1 MSLGARPRNQPN
13 WPASATSI
21 TSAASAITL
30 QRSTLMG
37 VSSPPS
43 KGQHCRRY
51 IDCAMS
57 RPLVAILP
65 ARRRGAV
72 RAIGF
77 AIALAGCAA
86 SPTPSTAEAIA
97 LPYAPA
103 VAARFPDPPLR
114 YETPGLADGREEYTR
129 NDELQ
134 AWLNELAGVR
144 DGLRVTPIDAGRS
157 QQGAALPALRFS
169 RGAGRPVVLL
179 IGQQHGDEPAGAEA
193 LLWVAREIARGRFGR
208 ALDRVDVVL
217 LPRANPDGAAWNTR
231 VAANGIDINR
241 DHLLL
246 RTPEAQAQARLVR
259 ELAPLLVVDLHEH
272 TVVGRY
278 LEKFGAVQRN
288 DLLLQYAMTANYP
301 AALSDA
307 SERWF
312 IAPLQ
317 RALDREGLTHE
328 WYYTNPT
335 TAGDLRLSMGGL
347 QPDTGRN
354 VHGLKQT
361 VSMLL
366 ETRGVGIGRL
376 HLQRRVH
383 AHVVALRALLD
394 SAAEHAGDLAEL
406 QHRAG
411 ADVAAAACQGDVVVL
426 AAASTERR
434 ELTMLDPETGADKR
448 IAVAW
453 DSALQP
459 RVLRARSRPCGYWVA
474 SSGGLAVQRLRE
486 LGVRVQRFAR
496 DAPLQ
501 AEGWTELSRV
511 ESQRADVRGTVADA
525 THTIVGVRVVLA
537 AKEATAPADSWYVP
551 LDQPLA
557 NLVVAALEPDTPSSY
572 FANRLLPSLDAVLRV
587 RAPPV
592 AQWTP

>member
-1 MSLGARPRNQPN
+1 MHAL
-13 WPASATSI
+13 AST
-21 TSAASAITL
+21 
-30 QRSTLMG
+30 RST
-37 VSSPPS
+37 P
-43 KGQHCRRY
+43 RR
-51 IDCAMS
+51 
-57 RPLVAILP
+57 
-65 ARRRGAV
+65 ARVIALL
-72 RAIGF
+72 
-77 AIALAGCAA
+77 IALAGCAA
-86 SPTPSTAEAIA
+86 SPTPSTAEAA

-103 VAARFPDPPLR
+103 VAARFPDPPVR
-114 YETPGLADGREEYTR
+114 YETPGLAAGREEYTR

-134 AWLNELAGVR
+134 AWLRELAQAGGRDGVR
-144 DGLRVTPIDAGRS
+144 VTAIDAGRS
-157 QQGAALPALRFS
+157 QQGAPLTALRFS
-169 RGAGRPVVLL
+169 RGAARPVVLL

-193 LLWVAREIARGRFGR
+193 LLWLARELALGRFGA

-246 RTPEAQAQARLVR
+246 RTPEAQAQATLVR
-259 ELAPLLVVDLHEH
+259 ELAPLLVADLHEH

-288 DLLLQYAMTANYP
+288 DLLLQYATTANYP
-301 AALSDA
+301 AALSEA

-312 IAPLQ
+312 VAPLR

-335 TAGDLRLSMGGL
+335 TPGEQRLSMGGL

-354 VHGLKQT
+354 VHGLKQSIS
-361 VSMLL
+361 VLL

-394 SAAEHAGDLAEL
+394 SAAEHAGDLAAL
-406 QHRAG
+406 QRRAG

-426 AAASTERR
+426 AAATTVRR
-434 ELTMLDPETGADKR
+434 ELTMLDPETGADKP
-448 IAVAW
+448 IAVSW

-459 RVLRARSRPCGYWVA
+459 RVLRSRARPCGYWVGPA
-474 SSGGLAVQRLRE
+474 GALAVQRLRE

-501 AEGWTELSRV
+501 AEAWTELSRV
-511 ESQRADVRGTVADA
+511 ESERPDVRGTVADGA
-525 THTIVGVRVVLA
+525 HTIIRVRVALA
-537 AKEATAPADSWYVP
+537 AKAATAPAESWYVP

-572 FANRLLPSLDAVLRV
+572 FANRLLPSLDTALRV

-592 AQWTP
+592 AQWAP

>member
-1 MSLGARPRNQPN
+1 MRL
-13 WPASATSI
+13 
-21 TSAASAITL
+21 
-30 QRSTLMG
+30 
-37 VSSPPS
+37 SSPPS
-43 KGQHCRRY
+43 KGLHCRRY
-51 IDCAMS
+51 IGCAMFSATLAQTASTPRRALS
-57 RPLVAILP
+57 RWA
-65 ARRRGAV
+65 AV
-72 RAIGF
+72 

-86 SPTPSTAEAIA
+86 SPAPSTAEAA

-103 VAARFPDPPLR
+103 VAARFPDPPQR
-114 YETPGLADGREEYTR
+114 YQTPGLAEGREEYTR

-134 AWLNELAGVR
+134 AWLHELAQAGAR
-144 DGLRVTPIDAGRS
+144 DGVGVTPIEAGRS
-157 QQGAALPALRFS
+157 QQGLPLTALRFS
-169 RGAGRPVVLL
+169 RRAARPVVLL
-179 IGQQHGDEPAGAEA
+179 VAQQHGDEPAGAEA
-193 LLWVAREIARGRFGR
+193 LLWVARELAGGRFGR

-301 AALSDA
+301 AALSEA
-307 SERWF
+307 SEQWF
-312 IAPLQ
+312 VGPLQ
-317 RALDREGLTHE
+317 RELDREGLTHE

-335 TAGDLRLSMGGL
+335 TPGDLRLSMGGL

-354 VHGLKQT
+354 VHGLKQSIS
-361 VSMLL
+361 VLL

-394 SAAEHAGDLAEL
+394 SAAEHAGELATL
-406 QHRAG
+406 QRRAG
-411 ADVAAAACQGDVVVL
+411 TEVAAAACQGEVVVL
-426 AAASTERR
+426 AAATTTRR

-448 IAVAW
+448 IAVSW

-459 RVLRARSRPCGYWVA
+459 RVLRARSRPCGYWVGA
-474 SSGGLAVQRLRE
+474 AGALAVQRLRE

-501 AEGWTELSRV
+501 AEAWTELSRV
-511 ESQRADVRGTVADA
+511 EGDRPDVRGTVADA
-525 THTIVGVRVVLA
+525 AHAIIGVRVALA
-537 AKEATAPADSWYVP
+537 AKSATAPADSWYVP

-572 FANRLLPSLDAVLRV
+572 FANRLLPSLDAALRV

-592 AQWTP
+592 AQWAP